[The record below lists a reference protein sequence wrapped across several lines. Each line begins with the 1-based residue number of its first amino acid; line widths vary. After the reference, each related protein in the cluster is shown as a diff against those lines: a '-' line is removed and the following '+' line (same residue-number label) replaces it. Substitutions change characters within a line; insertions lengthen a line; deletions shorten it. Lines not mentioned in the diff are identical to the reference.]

1 MNRFQHKLWGYE
13 LSYPDNWVH
22 KTTQDIEAFAAY
34 LDSLKPNYEGA
45 KLGHVFVR
53 GEFNPHLQPI
63 ESLWNQHIAKLSVIL
78 GAKRLGSA
86 PLKIGGGTGFEV
98 EIVLPKKDKKRLWV
112 GILSFNATVLHLMVL
127 HLKENRG
134 WFEPLASKIIASIHF
149 MGQAEEIAT
158 DFIGLPI
165 PPKYESTNPSKFL
178 HDIKI
183 LENWLAFEGEE
194 EIGALQNFYVREL
207 PNFGWEI
214 LSFEPYPGSKDI
226 NFARFIIRK
235 EDVTA
240 TLGILPFGEKYQV
253 GKIVVKYE
261 GKVKSEEDG
270 VTR

>member
-13 LSYPDNWVH
+13 LSYPDSWIY
-22 KTTQDIEAFAAY
+22 KKTQDIEAFAAY
-34 LDSLKPNYEGA
+34 SDSLKPNYEGE

-127 HLKENRG
+127 HLKENRS
-134 WFEPLASKIIASIHF
+134 WFEPLASKVVASIHF
-149 MGQAEEIAT
+149 IKHAEGIET
-158 DFIGLPI
+158 DSIGLPI
-165 PPKYESTNPSKFL
+165 PSEYKLTAPGKFL
-178 HDIKI
+178 HDIKM
-183 LENWLAFEGEE
+183 LENWAAFDGED
-194 EIGALQNFYVREL
+194 EISALQNFYVREL
-207 PNFGWEI
+207 PNYGWEI
-214 LSFEPYPGSKDI
+214 ISFEPYPSTKDV
-226 NFARFIIRK
+226 NFARFIIRR
-235 EDVTA
+235 EGVTA
-240 TLGILPFGEKYQV
+240 TLGILPFGDKYQT

-261 GKVKSEEDG
+261 DKVKPENG
-270 VTR
+270 GIVW